1 MPHLQGSSWLVS
13 THALVACIVH
23 SLSSAMVKGWRHVDD
38 TERRL
43 VRNLVKERIPCVT
56 IHRITGRSSATI
68 RSMLNPARTTVK
80 KGAPIKCRAKD
91 VDKVL
96 KVAEKMLKH
105 ADGQKEISLE
115 MIQRAAGIKLS
126 PTTVRKAFKERG
138 IGFFKLKSHCWKTKT
153 STLLYVANGFA
164 S

>member
-1 MPHLQGSSWLVS
+1 M
-13 THALVACIVH
+13 
-23 SLSSAMVKGWRHVDD
+23 DD

-43 VRNLVKERIPCVT
+43 VRNMVKERTPWVT

-80 KGAPIKCRAKD
+80 KGAPIKFSAKD

-96 KVAEKMLKH
+96 KVAEKMLKQ

-138 IGFFKLKSHCWKTKT
+138 IGFFKLKEKP
-153 STLLYVANGFA
+153 LLEEEDIKMRRRWAETHEH
-164 S
+164 

>member
-1 MPHLQGSSWLVS
+1 
-13 THALVACIVH
+13 
-23 SLSSAMVKGWRHVDD
+23 MVKGFRHVDD

-43 VRNLVKERIPCVT
+43 VRNMAKEGMPWVT
-56 IHRITGRSSATI
+56 IQKITGRSPDTI

-80 KGAPIKCRAKD
+80 KGAPIKFGAKD

-105 ADGQKEISLE
+105 ADGQKEIFLE
-115 MIQRAAGIKLS
+115 MIQRAAGMKLS

-138 IGFFKLKSHCWKTKT
+138 IGFSKLKEKP
-153 STLLYVANGFA
+153 LLEEEDIIHVILWCQYA
-164 S
+164 

>member
-1 MPHLQGSSWLVS
+1 
-13 THALVACIVH
+13 
-23 SLSSAMVKGWRHVDD
+23 MVKGWRHVDD

-43 VRNLVKERIPCVT
+43 VWNMVKEGIPWVT
-56 IHRITGRSSATI
+56 IQRITGRSPDTI

-80 KGAPIKCRAKD
+80 KGAPIKFGAKD

-96 KVAEKMLKH
+96 KVAGKMLKR
-105 ADGQKEISLE
+105 ANGQKEISLE

-138 IGFFKLKSHCWKTKT
+138 IGFCKLKEKP
-153 STLLYVANGFA
+153 LLEEGDIKERKRWAEA
-164 S
+164 H